1 MLNFTKACRKLVF
14 FFFLI
19 NLFQVPGNGL
29 LNLSLLYCSEIPFLL
44 NYEKTSYILLKM
56 PFCVS

>member
-1 MLNFTKACRKLVF
+1 MLNFTKACRKLV

-29 LNLSLLYCSEIPFLL
+29 LNLSLLYCSEIPSLL
-44 NYEKTSYILLKM
+44 NYEMTSYILLKM